1 MTYVQVLFDSGL
13 QAYQEIDNGVV
24 VRYLDLAG
32 NELFKEPTEGS
43 VAVELTPQ
51 EWFNA

>member
-1 MTYVQVLFDSGL
+1 MIYVQVLFDSGL
-13 QAYQEIDNGVV
+13 MAYQEIDGGVV
-24 VRYLDLAG
+24 VRYLDVQG

-43 VAVELTPQ
+43 VVVEMTPQ